1 MRGHADGPRDGHGVA
16 GDDSAAAEAMMAL
29 GGTGAGARRH
39 GVDRSF
45 LSPLSWRND
54 DTVK

>member
-1 MRGHADGPRDGHGVA
+1 MRGHADGPRDGHGAA

-45 LSPLSWRND
+45 LSPLSSRND